1 MVGVFS
7 VVYANYTKE
16 VNVEISANT
25 NIYNAGGN
33 VTGRVNQAP
42 ANLKRNETL
51 TNLGIQQYDIIQM
64 NTYNDHAGKPLSWL
78 LIAKETYTDYAGN
91 GCTPSVETVC
101 NNPEIS
107 AWFAYSNDPIDYVNP
122 GGEISDFIPIPDA
135 EWALTMP
142 YVESNIY
149 TSMNKLNVSLSLNET
164 DKKTIAYRNYTPIHK
179 FINDNIEKGNV
190 HFNYMVK
197 MGIFSTGTD
206 EMYANAFTPTRLD
219 YRHPLGS
226 AYWSCLAYYNGGNN
240 IYNNQAIDS
249 DGSNLDQ
256 DNSQLKSS
264 NVYHDV
270 RAAIYLSQTSI
281 DNIVFSISQSNT
293 SVNNTISIINE
304 SGGSPM
310 KPRSYN
316 SSLTSRLDALTL
328 NTTGTTVANNSI
340 TKGTTIYL
348 KGNANSYENST
359 ASILVFDP
367 EGRFLYYMPLE
378 PAKGEGYYAF
388 DTNQLPV
395 GSYQISMVNEVYN
408 EAVTGEAKSSL
419 LSDVIE
425 LKVVDGFSNVQL
437 SYTPQSIDHY
447 EYGKNVSNGTK
458 VASAATTGS
467 VAPYTYSLIKD
478 DTVTGHDTDHTKFTI
493 NSDGNIVT
501 SEDLNAGEYYFKVRI
516 TDANGATIDSS
527 QVLIKV
533 EKATPTISFDSGA
546 TTKNVAYVSGET
558 WQETITHTNTDT
570 GDKVSFTSDHSDI
583 LSAARNSDQEVTL
596 QINNQNKKGTVV
608 ISATLKETANYNSVS
623 ATKTVFIYDDIS
635 DFKFT
640 PSKDKITTKDT
651 ENIGYHIGTLSFKDG
666 LKPFAYSVSSED
678 IAENADRN
686 KFRVDDTAG
695 TDVNTM
701 NVFTTQKLGA
711 GTYKVR
717 FKVANQYQAK
727 YVNAII
733 TVSLASQTTFS
744 FHDYEDDSLIPNG
757 DTKQIKYQTPNASVI
772 AKGGESDGAITYQ
785 IKDGQAKDILTVDST
800 TGKLTMMKTG
810 TVIIQATKA
819 GNNLY
824 EEQTIEMSVE
834 VVNGTQS
841 IVFDDPF
848 PNNVK
853 FVKDK
858 VVNIPATL
866 TRENK
871 TKGDITYRVD
881 PLSVAYCVIEDE
893 TIAKVKL
900 LGIGTCTVIASNE
913 DSYYEKAEEIQ
924 SINIYASATGSIVQ
938 EQDYV
943 QGDDAIQANSGK
955 TIAKVTGLS
964 GGGDAYTFQSIT
976 VKKNN
981 VEVKDALSLDQAWE
995 IKPLKTLT
1003 YGRYKV
1009 EVVVEDA
1016 YGDTST
1022 ITGDLVI
1029 GLEENTDFVI
1039 TKDSTVVS
1047 APLEYDYMSVKNGF
1061 QLGTQGKKGTG
1072 TVQFTE
1078 SGTTK
1083 KDPNEADP
1091 AIEIDSSGFVSVNRA
1106 MKKGELYEVYAY
1118 VEADTTAGYARQ
1130 ETTSVKIIIQET
1142 SQNIEFVDV
1151 IPTHQII
1158 KAQESIDIQA
1168 ETVRTDGTKG
1178 AITYTVATS
1187 SKGICEIKDETI
1199 GKVTM
1204 LSKGTCIVTASN
1216 SDANYESK
1224 SVDATIELYDGI
1236 TGKVVQTK
1244 TFHQGDEGTLAGA
1257 TTILA
1262 EVTSLSGG
1270 GGANNYQFKAIETT
1284 GYTNTKFNV
1293 DASGNITA
1301 KEDLKAGTY
1310 TVVLSVKD
1318 GYGGTSYINGT
1329 ITILAEENDA
1339 FQLIYK
1345 DGTAITDD
1353 IITSD
1358 YLSAVSGIRLDTT
1371 GKKGTG
1377 AVKYLITDTSAKD
1390 PDQATE
1396 ALKYNPD
1403 GTITDGILIANRAM
1417 TSNDTYQIQA
1427 VVEADASLGLAQQ
1440 NSQIVTVKIE
1450 RSNQEVVFQADVPES
1465 KKFVDQ
1471 ATFEIPAN
1479 TVRNDQSKGAIT
1491 YTVANESVSICEI
1504 KDPTKPE
1511 VTMLSSG
1518 DCIVRAENDGEQNF
1532 KAAYKLKKITLYDA
1546 MSAKF
1551 RVMIQSLKQGDAAL
1565 DPAASLD
1572 GPSTLAK
1579 IVNVVGSEGTIKYS
1593 MTVKKGSVDL
1603 TNSGYFEINDK
1614 GEIKPSKVIGYG
1626 TYDVVVTL
1634 VDDRGDEGSI
1644 SVSGQIVV
1652 GLEENTEF
1660 YLTYKDTIVV
1670 NTIEETYTNP
1680 LELLVETTGKKGSGK
1695 VYYEIVNETVDPEPD
1710 LMDALTIDEDGFISV
1725 HRATK
1730 ATEVYKVYAYVKED
1744 TAKGYARQE
1753 TKHVTI
1759 KINKASMSQLSWT
1772 LNGVAA
1778 NRIEDTYK
1786 QNKQLQLGIR
1796 GLPAGANVTYYLDAD
1811 EQGEKNG
1818 ILVSDVVS
1826 IDEKT
1831 GLVTILHANTKEQ
1844 INQVVIKAKVIC
1856 DGYEDQELPGMNV
1869 QIHKA
1874 EQKDFAFVQ
1883 SVYIVNNGS
1892 GSLTPR
1898 FIGGVTHD
1906 DGVTNN
1912 IVLRCDDAYDV
1923 RVDPDDER
1931 TLRYQVNDQEGAEIT
1946 IKATNLGNRD
1956 YKPKEASAI
1965 LKVLGAEEDV
1975 FDVDVSPSK
1984 DITYGDDITLTP
1996 RDTGDDISYEYIVSD
2011 PSILTQAATTK
2022 ESFHASHIGTTQ
2034 IKVIKHETGKQ
2045 DAQVFVTIRVKPKQV
2060 QVEVK
2065 EAYTIKTG
2073 EALPDFELKDFASG
2087 DIIHGDVIDAP
2098 QITVNLLD
2106 TLIPGTYP
2114 IHVQFADNAVNEN
2127 YHFVIKDA
2135 FLTITQDQGADAW
2148 LTSYLAS
2155 DTKKTKISLT
2165 NWYNEPVMI
2174 ESIHS
2179 QYQDL
2184 SQTMTTWT
2192 KTMKFSQEGE
2202 HNIPVYFKNSMNG
2215 AITSQYDVVYRLD
2228 FTGPQIREISAKDT
2242 NTSTFAKF
2250 MNALTLNTF
2259 YKPGVEL
2266 TIKAED
2272 VPYNTNKSSGVKE
2285 LSYQIYTIKD
2295 GKKDAL
2301 VKEATITE
2309 SVAVVS
2315 LEDAGE
2321 YRVCASSSDHALN
2334 PGKEVCEDINVK
2346 RIDID
2351 IDQDEYPDLN
2361 DSDHDGCP
2369 DLNIKWYDQDDVLHI
2384 INGDRDYDGLPDLNI
2399 DANGDGKAD
2408 LNIDTD
2414 HDGLPD
2420 LNLVDLA
2427 MKASQGEPD
2436 VWTPTQCV
2444 VKNEAKGILETY
2456 CTGTN
2461 VKAEVNVDLNGDLIP
2476 DINIVTKGNDSDT
2489 KWIPNINVTKEGSTK
2504 PYLNLVS
2511 LHVWEPKRDLTYG
2524 TFAYDTMD
2532 IKPVLNIDT
2541 DQDGLPDLNL
2551 DIDGDGSAD
2560 LNIDIDGDGIPDT
2573 NIDTTGDG
2581 KPDLNID
2588 VEKDGIPK
2596 EHIYKLTE
2604 WKPEKVVHGLIEY
2617 DTMEILNKDSLE
2629 DQGII
2634 VENPEGTFLPN
2645 FAIKVNDVTA
2655 AQKESITSAI
2665 KDQLRDDQEVKV
2677 VYDVTLFKDQVVT
2690 QPDGTL
2696 KVKIPIPE
2704 GMKHPK
2710 LLVKNA
2716 QGDYELVDA
2725 QIEDGYL
2732 VYETAYVGLV
2742 AIVDD
2747 KEVTDPTEPITEK
2760 DPAEPIATNSGDA
2773 AVDQTTAV
2781 KGEYHLGA
2789 NMGGALSGDVT
2800 SLVSY
2805 VSLFA
2810 GSFLILVFFLTKRHK
2825 Q

>member
-25 NIYNAGGN
+25 NIYNAGGH
-33 VTGRVNQAP
+33 VTGRVNKAP
-42 ANLKRNETL
+42 ANLKRNEAL

-64 NTYNDHAGKPLSWL
+64 NTYNDHAKKPLSWL
-78 LIAKETYTDYAGN
+78 LIANDTYTDYIGN
-91 GCTPSVETVC
+91 GCIPSIETVC
-101 NNPEIS
+101 NNSEIS
-107 AWFAYSNDPIDYVNP
+107 AWFALSNDPIDYVNP
-122 GGEISDFIPIPDA
+122 GGEISDFIVIPEA
-135 EWALTMP
+135 NWAATMP
-142 YVESNIY
+142 YSLTNIY
-149 TSMNKLNVSLSLNET
+149 SSMKKLNTSLSANAT
-164 DKKTIAYRNYTPIHK
+164 DKSYLTFRNLTFTHK
-179 FINDNIEKGNV
+179 KIQQNIEKGSA
-190 HFNYMVK
+190 HFNQMIK
-197 MGIFSTGTD
+197 EGIFSVGT
-206 EMYANAFTPTRLD
+206 EEISNNVFTPGRYD
-219 YRHPLGS
+219 YSYPFGV
-226 AYWSCLAYYNGGNN
+226 AYWSSMSYHNGGSNIYGNN
-240 IYNNQAIDS
+240 IIGE
-249 DGSNLDQ
+249 DGGLLEEE
-256 DNSQLKSS
+256 NSQLKSS
-264 NVYHDV
+264 NIYHDV
-270 RAAIYLSQTSI
+270 RAGAYLSQSSI

-293 SVNNTISIINE
+293 SENNTISTINE

-316 SSLTSRLDALTL
+316 SSLTARLDALTL
-328 NTTGTTVANNSI
+328 NTTGTTLANNSI

-425 LKVVDGFSNVQL
+425 LDVVDGFSNVQL

-493 NSDGNIVT
+493 NSDGTIVT

-546 TTKNVAYVSGET
+546 ITKNVAYVSGET

-596 QINNQNKKGTVV
+596 QINNQNKKGTVI

-651 ENIGYHIGTLSFKDG
+651 ENVGYHIGTLSFKDG

-695 TDVNTM
+695 TDANTM

-727 YVNAII
+727 YVNATI
-733 TVSLASQTTFS
+733 TVSLAPQTTF
-744 FHDYEDDSLIPNG
+744 FFYDYEDDSLIPNG

-772 AKGGESDGAITYQ
+772 ARGGESDGAITYQ
-785 IKDGQAKDILTVDST
+785 IKDGQAKDILTVDKA

-819 GNNLY
+819 GNSLY

-848 PNNVK
+848 PTNVK

-871 TKGDITYRVD
+871 TKGDITYHVD

-900 LGIGTCTVIASNE
+900 LGIGTCTVIASND

-943 QGDDAIQANSGK
+943 QGDDAIQANSGT

-981 VEVKDALSLDQAWE
+981 AEVKDALSLNQAWE

-1009 EVVVEDA
+1009 EVIVEDA

-1083 KDPNEADP
+1083 KDPAEAAP
-1091 AIEIDSSGFVSVNRA
+1091 AIEIDSSGLVSVNRA
-1106 MKKGELYEVYAY
+1106 MKTGELYEVYAY
-1118 VEADTTAGYARQ
+1118 VEADSVGGYARQ
-1130 ETTSVKIIIQET
+1130 ETASVRIIIQET
-1142 SQNIEFVDV
+1142 SQKIEFVDA

-1168 ETVRTDGTKG
+1168 ETMRTDGTKG
-1178 AITYTVATS
+1178 AITYTVSQA

-1216 SDANYESK
+1216 SDANYEAT
-1224 SVDATIELYDGI
+1224 SVDATIVLYDGI

-1244 TFHQGDEGTLAGA
+1244 TFHQKDEGTLAGA

-1270 GGANNYQFKAIETT
+1270 GGVNNYQFEAIETT

-1310 TVVLSVKD
+1310 SVVLRVKD

-1329 ITILAEENDA
+1329 ITILAEENDD

-1345 DGTAITDD
+1345 DGTAITND

-1358 YLSAVSGIRLDTT
+1358 YLSALKGIRLDTT

-1396 ALKYNPD
+1396 ALKYHPD

-1417 TSNDTYQIQA
+1417 TRNDTYQIQA
-1427 VVEADASLGLAQQ
+1427 IVEADISLGLAKQS
-1440 NSQIVTVKIE
+1440 SQIVTVKIE

-1479 TVRNDQSKGAIT
+1479 TVREDQSKGAIT

-1518 DCIVRAENDGEQNF
+1518 DCIVRAENDGDQNF

-1565 DPAASLD
+1565 DPAANPD
-1572 GPSTLAK
+1572 GPTTLAK

-1593 MTVKKGSVDL
+1593 MTVKKGSIDL

-1614 GEIKPSKVIGYG
+1614 GEIKPSKVIEYG

-1634 VDDRGDEGSI
+1634 VDDRGEEGSI
-1644 SVSGQIVV
+1644 SISGQIVV

-1660 YLTYKDTIVV
+1660 YLTYKDEIVV
-1670 NTIEETYTNP
+1670 NTIEETYANP

-1730 ATEVYKVYAYVKED
+1730 DTEVYRVYAYVKED

-1753 TKHVTI
+1753 TKRVTI
-1759 KINKASMSQLSWT
+1759 KINKASMSQLGWT

-1844 INQVVIKAKVIC
+1844 INQVVIKANITC
-1856 DGYEDQELPGMNV
+1856 DGYEDQEMPGMNV

-1892 GSLTPR
+1892 GSVTPL
-1898 FIGGVTHD
+1898 FTGGVAHD

-1912 IVLRCDDAYDV
+1912 ISLRCDDAYDV
-1923 RVDPDDER
+1923 SVDP
-1931 TLRYQVNDQEGAEIT
+1931 NDNQTFLYRVTDQAGAEIT
-1946 IKATNLGNRD
+1946 IKAVNQGNRD
-1956 YKPKEASAI
+1956 YKPKEATAI
-1965 LKVLGAEEDV
+1965 LKVLGAEEEV
-1975 FDVDVSPSK
+1975 FDVAVSPSQS
-1984 DITYGDDITLTP
+1984 ITYGDDITLSP
-1996 RDTGDDISYEYIVSD
+1996 RDTGNDITYEYITQDS
-2011 PSILTQAATTK
+2011 SILTQDATTK
-2022 ESFHASHIGTTQ
+2022 ESFHAASVGTTQ

-2045 DAQVFVTIRVKPKQV
+2045 DAEVYVSIRVNPKQV

-2065 EAYTIKTG
+2065 EAYEIKAG
-2073 EALPDFELKDFASG
+2073 EALPSFELKAFEAG
-2087 DIIHGDVIDAP
+2087 DILHNDVIEAP
-2098 QITVNLLD
+2098 QITVNLVD
-2106 TLIPGTYP
+2106 TLTAGVYP
-2114 IHVQFADNAVNEN
+2114 IRVQFADNEVNRN
-2127 YHFVIKDA
+2127 YRFVIKDA
-2135 FLTITQDQGADAW
+2135 FLTIVQDQGEASW
-2148 LTSYLAS
+2148 LISYLAKDS
-2155 DTKKTKISLT
+2155 TKSGIDLTK
-2165 NWYNEPVMI
+2165 WYNEPLMI
-2174 ESIHS
+2174 ESVHTE
-2179 QYQDL
+2179 YQEL
-2184 SQTMTTWT
+2184 SQTMATWT
-2192 KTMKFSQEGE
+2192 KTIELNKEGR
-2202 HNIPVYFKNSMNG
+2202 HTIPVYFKNDDTG
-2215 AITSQYDVVYRLD
+2215 AITSKYDITYRLD
-2228 FTGPQIREISAKDT
+2228 FTGPKIREISAKDT
-2242 NTSTFAKF
+2242 NTSGFAKF
-2250 MNALTLNTF
+2250 MNAITLDTY

-2266 TIKAED
+2266 TIDAQD
-2272 VPYNTNKSSGVKE
+2272 LPNNTIESSGVKDIT
-2285 LSYQIYTIKD
+2285 YQIYTLKD
-2295 GKKDAL
+2295 GQKGAL
-2301 VKEATITE
+2301 VKEDTIAESTATVTLHE
-2309 SVAVVS
+2309 
-2315 LEDAGE
+2315 AGE
-2321 YRVCASSSDHALN
+2321 YRVCASASDHALN
-2334 PGKEVCEDINVK
+2334 SGKEACQDINVK

-2351 IDQDEYPDLN
+2351 VDEDELPDLN

-2369 DLNIKWYDQDDVLHI
+2369 DLNIKWYDQEGTLHI

-2399 DANGDGKAD
+2399 DSNGDGKAD
-2408 LNIDTD
+2408 LNVDTD
-2414 HDGLPD
+2414 GDGLPD
-2420 LNLVDLA
+2420 LNLVDLTKEA
-2427 MKASQGEPD
+2427 TDVLQGTPS
-2436 VWTPTQCV
+2436 VWNPTQCV
-2444 VKNEAKGILETY
+2444 VKNEDKGILETY
-2456 CTGTN
+2456 CTGTSA
-2461 VKAEVNVDLNGDLIP
+2461 KAEVNVDLNGDLVP
-2476 DINIVTKGNDSDT
+2476 DINIITKGNYHDT
-2489 KWIPNINVTKEGSTK
+2489 KWIPDINVTKEGSTK
-2504 PYLNLVS
+2504 PYLNLVK
-2511 LHVWEPKRDLTYG
+2511 LYVWEPKKNLTNG
-2524 TFAYDTMD
+2524 SFAYDTMEF
-2532 IKPVLNIDT
+2532 KPVLNIDT
-2541 DQDGLPDLNL
+2541 DNDGLPDLNL

-2560 LNIDIDGDGIPDT
+2560 LNIDVDGDLIPDT

-2581 KPDLNID
+2581 KPNLNID

-2596 EHIYKLTE
+2596 ENIYKLTQ
-2604 WKPEKVVHGLIEY
+2604 WKPEKDVHNLIGY
-2617 DTMEILNKDSLE
+2617 DTMEILNKESLE

-2634 VENPEGTFLPN
+2634 IENPEGTFLPN
-2645 FAIKVNDVTA
+2645 YAIKVNDVTD
-2655 AQKESITSAI
+2655 AQKESIAGMI
-2665 KDQLRDDQEVKV
+2665 KDQIDDDQEIKV
-2677 VYDVTLFKDQVVT
+2677 VYDVTLLKDQVET

-2696 KVKIPIPE
+2696 KVKIPVPE

-2716 QGDYELVDA
+2716 QGEFVLVDA
-2725 QIEDGYL
+2725 LIEDGYF
-2732 VYETAYVGLV
+2732 VYETRYVGLV

-2747 KEVTDPTEPITEK
+2747 IEESTKPVD
-2760 DPAEPIATNSGDA
+2760 TNSGDA
-2773 AVDQTTAV
+2773 KPTNTGDVQ
-2781 KGEYHLGA
+2781 GEYHLGE
-2789 NMGGALSGDVT
+2789 NMGGALSGDHT
-2800 SLVSY
+2800 TFISY
-2805 VSLFA
+2805 VILLGS
-2810 GSFLILVFFLTKRHK
+2810 SFLILVFFLRK
-2825 Q
+2825 QRNNHHN